1 MTAIVPASDPLVG
14 QSISHYRIL
23 EKLGGGGMGVVYKA
37 EDLRLLRFVA
47 IKFLPDNVARDPQ
60 TLARFQREAQAASAL
75 NHPNICTIH
84 EIDEQN
90 GLAFIVMEFLDG
102 MTLKHRIDNRPME
115 VDSLI
120 PIAIEISDA
129 LDAAHNAGIIHRDIK
144 SANIFI
150 TKRGHAKILDFGLAK
165 LQYGHGNSS
174 SNSLETLSVASDHD
188 LTTPGSMIGTV
199 AYMSPEQVRA
209 KELDART
216 DLFSLGIVLYEMAT
230 GKLPFEGSTTGEICG
245 AILHESP
252 ASPSKLAS
260 QSGPIEPLLVK
271 ALEKDRDLRYQSAA
285 DLRSDLQR
293 LKRDGDSQ
301 RLPVKDEPQALPVTR
316 RRVLLA
322 AALTSA
328 SAILFAAGWKFW
340 PFSSDLLVLAVLPF
354 ENTANDPETEYL
366 CDGLTDSLIRQIAGI
381 RTLLV
386 RPVNAVAAFKHK
398 VADPQDAGR
407 QLRADA
413 VVSGSIVR
421 LNGTISIRADLVEV
435 RTGTVLWSARYDRDQ
450 RDLLSLQDE
459 VASAIVED
467 GIKLKLSKSDRQQ
480 LTRRFT
486 NSPEANEL
494 FMRAVSHHDKETEDD
509 YLTARKLL
517 LQAIEKDSRFALAYQ
532 LLATNYS
539 IMTVDGYSQP
549 SESWSLVRT
558 YSQQALLL
566 DPGLLIVHFNLGAE
580 AFFNQWNWTLAEQE
594 YAVGFRSAPSAPE
607 LMAYAVERWA
617 LGHSEDALRLIR
629 EARRYDPIGIG
640 WRLKE
645 ADILLQ
651 LRQSEAGANVY
662 DAIIRDAP
670 QDPRAYF
677 GLAELRKQQ
686 GNFDDAVKQL
696 RAGYNAIREDDPSLL
711 KVLQSAEGEAGCK
724 QIERMSAEM
733 ELQALQDRAASN
745 HYVSPLD
752 FARAHSRLGRKEE
765 ASGYLE
771 GAFADRSP
779 GLVFLNVDHAWD
791 AIRDDSRF
799 TRAIRKIGLPWKEA

>member
-115 VDSLI
+115 ADSLI

-252 ASPSKLAS
+252 ASPSKLVS
-260 QSGPIEPLLVK
+260 QSSPIEPLLVK

-354 ENTANDPETEYL
+354 ENTANEPETEYL

-594 YAVGFRSAPSAPE
+594 YAV
-607 LMAYAVERWA
+607 
-617 LGHSEDALRLIR
+617 
-629 EARRYDPIGIG
+629 
-640 WRLKE
+640 
-645 ADILLQ
+645 
-651 LRQSEAGANVY
+651 
-662 DAIIRDAP
+662 
-670 QDPRAYF
+670 
-677 GLAELRKQQ
+677 
-686 GNFDDAVKQL
+686 
-696 RAGYNAIREDDPSLL
+696 
-711 KVLQSAEGEAGCK
+711 
-724 QIERMSAEM
+724 
-733 ELQALQDRAASN
+733 AAS
-745 HYVSPLD
+745 
-752 FARAHSRLGRKEE
+752 
-765 ASGYLE
+765 
-771 GAFADRSP
+771 
-779 GLVFLNVDHAWD
+779 
-791 AIRDDSRF
+791 
-799 TRAIRKIGLPWKEA
+799 

>member
-115 VDSLI
+115 ADSLI

-165 LQYGHGNSS
+165 LQYGHGNSC

-252 ASPSKLAS
+252 ASPSKLVS
-260 QSGPIEPLLVK
+260 QSSPIEPLLVK

-594 YAVGFRSAPSAPE
+594 YAV
-607 LMAYAVERWA
+607 
-617 LGHSEDALRLIR
+617 
-629 EARRYDPIGIG
+629 
-640 WRLKE
+640 
-645 ADILLQ
+645 
-651 LRQSEAGANVY
+651 
-662 DAIIRDAP
+662 
-670 QDPRAYF
+670 
-677 GLAELRKQQ
+677 
-686 GNFDDAVKQL
+686 
-696 RAGYNAIREDDPSLL
+696 
-711 KVLQSAEGEAGCK
+711 
-724 QIERMSAEM
+724 
-733 ELQALQDRAASN
+733 AAS
-745 HYVSPLD
+745 
-752 FARAHSRLGRKEE
+752 
-765 ASGYLE
+765 
-771 GAFADRSP
+771 
-779 GLVFLNVDHAWD
+779 
-791 AIRDDSRF
+791 
-799 TRAIRKIGLPWKEA
+799 

>member
-1 MTAIVPASDPLVG
+1 LIG
-14 QSISHYRIL
+14 QTISHYRIL

-37 EDLRLLRFVA
+37 EDLRLRRFVA
-47 IKFLPDNVARDPQ
+47 MKFLPDDVARHPQ

-84 EIDEQN
+84 EIDEHN
-90 GLAFIVMEFLDG
+90 GLVFIVMEFLDG
-102 MTLKHRIDNRPME
+102 MTLKHRIGNRPME
-115 VDSLI
+115 ADSLL

-165 LQYGHGNSS
+165 LQEGHGDSS
-174 SNSLETLSVASDHD
+174 SGSLDTLSFDPN
-188 LTTPGSMIGTV
+188 LTTPGVMIGTV

-216 DLFSLGIVLYEMAT
+216 DLFSLGVVLYEMAT

-252 ASPSKLAS
+252 ASPSKLVS

-285 DLRSDLQR
+285 ELRSDLQR
-293 LKRDGDSQ
+293 LKRDGDSK
-301 RLPVKDEPQALPVTR
+301 RLPVKDESQALPVAR
-316 RRVLLA
+316 RRVFLT

-328 SAILFAAGWKFW
+328 GAVLFAVGWKFW
-340 PFSSDLLVLAVLPF
+340 PFSSALRVLAVLPF
-354 ENTANDPETEYL
+354 DNTANDPETEYL

-381 RTLLV
+381 RTLQV
-386 RPVNAVAAFKHK
+386 RPVNAVAAFKHR
-398 VADPQDAGR
+398 VVDPQDAGR

-421 LNGTISIRADLVEV
+421 LNGTISIRADLVAV
-435 RTGTVLWSARYDRDQ
+435 GTGTVLWSARYDRDQ

-539 IMTVDGYSQP
+539 LMTIDGYSQP

-558 YSQQALLL
+558 YAQQALLL
-566 DPGLLIVHFNLGAE
+566 DPGLLIVHFDLGAE

-594 YAVGFRSAPSAPE
+594 YAVGFRSAPSAPG
-607 LMAYAVERWA
+607 LMAFAIERWA

-629 EARRYDPIGIG
+629 EARRHDPIGIG

-651 LRQSEAGANVY
+651 MRQSEAGANVY
-662 DAIIRDAP
+662 DAIIHDAP

-765 ASGYLE
+765 ALGYLE

-779 GLVFLNVDHAWD
+779 GLVFLNVDRAWD
-791 AIRDDSRF
+791 ALRDDSRF
-799 TRAIRKIGLPWKEA
+799 ARAVRKVGLP

>member
-115 VDSLI
+115 ADSLI

-252 ASPSKLAS
+252 ASPSKLVS

-421 LNGTISIRADLVEV
+421 LNGTVSIRADLVEV

-594 YAVGFRSAPSAPE
+594 YAV
-607 LMAYAVERWA
+607 
-617 LGHSEDALRLIR
+617 
-629 EARRYDPIGIG
+629 
-640 WRLKE
+640 
-645 ADILLQ
+645 
-651 LRQSEAGANVY
+651 
-662 DAIIRDAP
+662 
-670 QDPRAYF
+670 
-677 GLAELRKQQ
+677 
-686 GNFDDAVKQL
+686 
-696 RAGYNAIREDDPSLL
+696 
-711 KVLQSAEGEAGCK
+711 
-724 QIERMSAEM
+724 
-733 ELQALQDRAASN
+733 AAS
-745 HYVSPLD
+745 
-752 FARAHSRLGRKEE
+752 
-765 ASGYLE
+765 
-771 GAFADRSP
+771 
-779 GLVFLNVDHAWD
+779 
-791 AIRDDSRF
+791 
-799 TRAIRKIGLPWKEA
+799 

>member
-37 EDLRLLRFVA
+37 EDLRLRRFVA
-47 IKFLPDNVARDPQ
+47 MKFLPDDVATDPQ
-60 TLARFQREAQAASAL
+60 TLARFKREAQAASAL

-90 GLAFIVMEFLDG
+90 SLAFIVMEFLDG
-102 MTLKHRIDNRPME
+102 MTLKHRIGNRPME
-115 VDSLI
+115 ADSLL

-165 LQYGHGNSS
+165 LQRGHGSS
-174 SNSLETLSVASDHD
+174 SNSSLDTVSGSFGQD
-188 LTTPGSMIGTV
+188 LTTPGAMIGTV

-216 DLFSLGIVLYEMAT
+216 DLFSLGVVLYEMAT

-252 ASPSKLAS
+252 ASPSKLVS
-260 QSGPIEPLLVK
+260 QSGPIEPLLEK

-285 DLRSDLQR
+285 ALRSDLQR
-293 LKRDGDSQ
+293 LKRDGGSS
-301 RLPVKDEPQALPVTR
+301 RLPVEDESQAIPVTR

-328 SAILFAAGWKFW
+328 SAMLFAVGWKFW
-340 PFSSDLLVLAVLPF
+340 PFSSDLRVLAVLPF
-354 ENTANDPETEYL
+354 ENTANDTETEYL

-398 VADPQDAGR
+398 VVDPQDAGR

-421 LNGTISIRADLVEV
+421 LNGTISIRADLVAV

-459 VASAIVED
+459 VASAIVDD

-509 YLTARKLL
+509 YLTGRELL
-517 LQAIEKDSRFALAYQ
+517 LQAIAKDSRFALAYQ
-532 LLATNYS
+532 LLAANYS
-539 IMTVDGYSQP
+539 IMTIDGFERP
-549 SESWSLVRT
+549 SESWSFVRT
-558 YSQQALLL
+558 YAQEALLL
-566 DPGLLIVHFNLGAE
+566 DPGLLIVHFDLGAE
-580 AFFNQWNWTLAEQE
+580 AFFNQWNLTLAEQE
-594 YAVGFRSAPSAPE
+594 FAVGFRSAPSAPG
-607 LMAYAVERWA
+607 LMAYAIERWA
-617 LGHSEDALRLIR
+617 LGHSEEALRLIR
-629 EARRYDPIGIG
+629 EARRHDPIGIG

-651 LRQSEAGANVY
+651 MRQSEAGANVY
-662 DAIIRDAP
+662 DAIIHDAP

-733 ELQALQDRAASN
+733 ELKALEDRAASN

-752 FARAHSRLGRKEE
+752 FARAHLRLGRKVE
-765 ASGYLE
+765 AWGYLE
-771 GAFADRSP
+771 SAFADRSP
-779 GLVFLNVDHAWD
+779 GLVFLNVDHVWD

-799 TRAIRKIGLPWKEA
+799 ARAVRKIGLP

>member
-1 MTAIVPASDPLVG
+1 
-14 QSISHYRIL
+14 
-23 EKLGGGGMGVVYKA
+23 
-37 EDLRLLRFVA
+37 
-47 IKFLPDNVARDPQ
+47 
-60 TLARFQREAQAASAL
+60 
-75 NHPNICTIH
+75 
-84 EIDEQN
+84 
-90 GLAFIVMEFLDG
+90 
-102 MTLKHRIDNRPME
+102 
-115 VDSLI
+115 
-120 PIAIEISDA
+120 
-129 LDAAHNAGIIHRDIK
+129 
-144 SANIFI
+144 
-150 TKRGHAKILDFGLAK
+150 
-165 LQYGHGNSS
+165 
-174 SNSLETLSVASDHD
+174 
-188 LTTPGSMIGTV
+188 
-199 AYMSPEQVRA
+199 
-209 KELDART
+209 
-216 DLFSLGIVLYEMAT
+216 
-230 GKLPFEGSTTGEICG
+230 
-245 AILHESP
+245 
-252 ASPSKLAS
+252 
-260 QSGPIEPLLVK
+260 
-271 ALEKDRDLRYQSAA
+271 
-285 DLRSDLQR
+285 
-293 LKRDGDSQ
+293 
-301 RLPVKDEPQALPVTR
+301 
-316 RRVLLA
+316 
-322 AALTSA
+322 
-328 SAILFAAGWKFW
+328 
-340 PFSSDLLVLAVLPF
+340 
-354 ENTANDPETEYL
+354 
-366 CDGLTDSLIRQIAGI
+366 
-381 RTLLV
+381 LLV

-421 LNGTISIRADLVEV
+421 LNGTVSIRADLVEV

-539 IMTVDGYSQP
+539 IMTIDGYSQP

-558 YSQQALLL
+558 YAQQALLL
-566 DPGLLIVHFNLGAE
+566 DPGLLIVHFDLGSE

-594 YAVGFRSAPSAPE
+594 YAVGFRSAPSAPG
-607 LMAYAVERWA
+607 LMAYAIERWA

-629 EARRYDPIGIG
+629 EARRHDPIGIG

-651 LRQSEAGANVY
+651 MRQSEAGANVY
-662 DAIIRDAP
+662 DAIIHDAP

-696 RAGYNAIREDDPSLL
+696 RAGYNAIRENDPSLL
-711 KVLQSAEGEAGCK
+711 KVLQSAAGEAGCK

-733 ELQALQDRAASN
+733 ELQALEDRAASN

-765 ASGYLE
+765 ALGYLE
-771 GAFADRSP
+771 SAFADRSP

-799 TRAIRKIGLPWKEA
+799 ARAVRKIGLP

>member
-115 VDSLI
+115 ADSLI

-216 DLFSLGIVLYEMAT
+216 DLFSLGIVFYEMAT

-252 ASPSKLAS
+252 ASPSKLVS
-260 QSGPIEPLLVK
+260 QSSPIEPLLVK

-354 ENTANDPETEYL
+354 ENTANEPETEYL

-594 YAVGFRSAPSAPE
+594 YAV
-607 LMAYAVERWA
+607 
-617 LGHSEDALRLIR
+617 
-629 EARRYDPIGIG
+629 
-640 WRLKE
+640 
-645 ADILLQ
+645 
-651 LRQSEAGANVY
+651 
-662 DAIIRDAP
+662 
-670 QDPRAYF
+670 
-677 GLAELRKQQ
+677 
-686 GNFDDAVKQL
+686 
-696 RAGYNAIREDDPSLL
+696 
-711 KVLQSAEGEAGCK
+711 
-724 QIERMSAEM
+724 
-733 ELQALQDRAASN
+733 AAS
-745 HYVSPLD
+745 
-752 FARAHSRLGRKEE
+752 
-765 ASGYLE
+765 
-771 GAFADRSP
+771 
-779 GLVFLNVDHAWD
+779 
-791 AIRDDSRF
+791 
-799 TRAIRKIGLPWKEA
+799 

>member
-1 MTAIVPASDPLVG
+1 
-14 QSISHYRIL
+14 
-23 EKLGGGGMGVVYKA
+23 MGVVYKA
-37 EDLRLLRFVA
+37 EDLRLRRFVA
-47 IKFLPDNVARDPQ
+47 MKFLPDDVARDAQ

-90 GLAFIVMEFLDG
+90 SLAFIVMEFLDG
-102 MTLKHRIDNRPME
+102 MTLKHRIGNRPME
-115 VDSLI
+115 ADSLL
-120 PIAIEISDA
+120 PIAIEIADA

-165 LQYGHGNSS
+165 LQEGHGDSS
-174 SNSLETLSVASDHD
+174 SGSLDTLSFDPN
-188 LTTPGSMIGTV
+188 LTTPGVMIGTV

-230 GKLPFEGSTTGEICG
+230 GKLPFDGSTTGEICG
-245 AILHESP
+245 AILHQSP
-252 ASPSKLAS
+252 PSPSKLAS
-260 QSGPIEPLLVK
+260 QSGAIEPLLVK

-285 DLRSDLQR
+285 ELRSDLQR
-293 LKRDGDSQ
+293 LKRDGESQ
-301 RLPVKDEPQALPVTR
+301 SQSQSPSETQTLPVKDESQALPVMR
-316 RRVLLA
+316 RRVILA
-322 AALTSA
+322 AALTSG
-328 SAILFAAGWKFW
+328 SAVLLAVGWKFW
-340 PFSSDLLVLAVLPF
+340 PFGSGLQVLAVLPF
-354 ENTANDPETEYL
+354 ENSANDPETEYL

-381 RTLLV
+381 HTLLV

-398 VADPQDAGR
+398 VVDPQDAGR

-421 LNGTISIRADLVEV
+421 LNGTISIRADLVAV
-435 RTGTVLWSARYDRDQ
+435 KTGAVLWSARYDRDQ

-459 VASAIVED
+459 VASAIVDD

-480 LTRRFT
+480 LTRHFT

-494 FMRAVSHHDKETEDD
+494 FMRAVSHHDQETEED
-509 YLTARKLL
+509 YLIARKLL

-539 IMTVDGYSQP
+539 IMTIDGYSQP
-549 SESWSLVRT
+549 TESWSLVRT
-558 YSQQALLL
+558 YAQQALLL

-594 YAVGFRSAPSAPE
+594 YTVGFRSAPSAPE
-607 LMAYAVERWA
+607 LMAFAIERWA

-651 LRQSEAGANVY
+651 MRRSDAGANVY
-662 DAIIRDAP
+662 DAIIHDAP

-696 RAGYNAIREDDPSLL
+696 RAGYNAIREDDPA
-711 KVLQSAEGEAGCK
+711 VLQVLRSAEGEAGYR

-733 ELQALQDRAASN
+733 ELQALQDRAAGN

-765 ASGYLE
+765 AFGYLE

-791 AIRDDSRF
+791 AVRGDSRF
-799 TRAIRKIGLPWKEA
+799 VGAVRKIGLPQQES

>member
-115 VDSLI
+115 ADSLI

-174 SNSLETLSVASDHD
+174 SNGLETLSVASDHD

-209 KELDART
+209 TELDART

-252 ASPSKLAS
+252 ASPSKLVS

-421 LNGTISIRADLVEV
+421 LNGTVSIRADLVEV

-459 VASAIVED
+459 VASAIVEA

-517 LQAIEKDSRFALAYQ
+517 LQAIEKDSRFALAYE

-549 SESWSLVRT
+549 S
-558 YSQQALLL
+558 
-566 DPGLLIVHFNLGAE
+566 
-580 AFFNQWNWTLAEQE
+580 
-594 YAVGFRSAPSAPE
+594 
-607 LMAYAVERWA
+607 
-617 LGHSEDALRLIR
+617 
-629 EARRYDPIGIG
+629 
-640 WRLKE
+640 
-645 ADILLQ
+645 
-651 LRQSEAGANVY
+651 
-662 DAIIRDAP
+662 
-670 QDPRAYF
+670 
-677 GLAELRKQQ
+677 
-686 GNFDDAVKQL
+686 
-696 RAGYNAIREDDPSLL
+696 
-711 KVLQSAEGEAGCK
+711 
-724 QIERMSAEM
+724 
-733 ELQALQDRAASN
+733 
-745 HYVSPLD
+745 
-752 FARAHSRLGRKEE
+752 
-765 ASGYLE
+765 
-771 GAFADRSP
+771 
-779 GLVFLNVDHAWD
+779 
-791 AIRDDSRF
+791 
-799 TRAIRKIGLPWKEA
+799 